1 MRLLIDILFSSAQ
14 FPNIVYC
21 INKTRSLMKIFNSK
35 GPSIDPCRTPATAVF
50 VILALCNALFTIFY
64 LDNRTSELMHPLRN
78 RLL

>member
-1 MRLLIDILFSSAQ
+1 
-14 FPNIVYC
+14 
-21 INKTRSLMKIFNSK
+21 MKIFNSK
-35 GPSIDPCRTPATAVF
+35 GPSIDPCRTPATAAF